1 MPDKIVLAPFTGDI
15 SEILAF
21 LKEQLA
27 DIFHL
32 PIDEHPPLSLPQ
44 AYNPIRGQYFSRPFL
59 ERLLTIKEGNEFI
72 LGITDKDLYTSG
84 LNFIFGEAAI
94 YAGVAVIALARL
106 HQNFYGL
113 PEDKTLFKQRSLK
126 EAVHELGHLYGLDHC
141 PDPHCVM
148 HFSNSIEDTDVKS
161 ASFCKNCRKK
171 FGVLRKK

>member
-1 MPDKIVLAPFTGDI
+1 MPDKIVLAPFASDI
-15 SEILAF
+15 SEVLIF
-21 LKEQLA
+21 LKEHLT

-44 AYNPIRGQYFSRPFL
+44 AYNPIRGQYFSRFFL
-59 ERLLTIKEGNEFI
+59 ERLLTIKKRNEFM
-72 LGITDKDLYTSG
+72 LGITDKDLYTPG

-94 YAGVAVIALARL
+94 HAGVAVIALARL
-106 HQNFYGL
+106 HQHFYGF

-161 ASFCKNCRKK
+161 TSFCKNCRGKLS
-171 FGVLRKK
+171 F